1 MTRKIEESS
10 GPDYGGKVSRRRDI
24 MTGKVIRTAAGSIA
38 AAALLL
44 LTSPVCG
51 QESEPAGSETA
62 PLRSIDERADS
73 ILKEMST
80 YLQGL
85 PRFAFEAEETFD
97 EVDLRAPRTHL
108 SNIRRVAVQR
118 PDRFAADAEGDTLNR
133 ASWFD
138 GKNITALD
146 KAQNRYVTVELAGT
160 IDDALELI
168 EGEYGIV
175 VPLEDFLYSDPYAIL
190 TEEILYGEY
199 LGIHRAAG
207 VPCHHLAFVQ
217 RRIEWQI
224 WIEAGERPL
233 PRKLAIAYVEEPGT
247 PQYAATI
254 NRWSTE
260 PEFPGDLFV
269 FTAPE
274 GAEEIDAAALR
285 KPAPAEGAVEGGEA
299 Q

>member
-1 MTRKIEESS
+1 
-10 GPDYGGKVSRRRDI
+10 
-24 MTGKVIRTAAGSIA
+24 MTGKVIRTAAGCIA

-44 LTSPVCG
+44 PAIPGWG
-51 QESEPAGSETA
+51 QEQATVGSEAA
-62 PLRSIDERADS
+62 PSRSIDERADS

-97 EVDLRAPRTHL
+97 EVDLRAPRIHL
-108 SNIRRVAVQR
+108 TNIRRIAVQR

-133 ASWFD
+133 SAWFD
-138 GKNITALD
+138 GRSITALD

-160 IDDALELI
+160 IDDAIELI
-168 EGEYGIV
+168 EGEYGV
-175 VPLEDFLYSDPYAIL
+175 AMPLADFLYSDPYAVL
-190 TEEILYGEY
+190 TEEIVYGEY

-207 VPCHHLAFVQ
+207 VPCHHLAFAQ

-247 PQYAATI
+247 PQYMATI

-269 FTAPE
+269 FAAPE
-274 GAEEIDAAALR
+274 GAEEMDAAALR